1 MDEQM
6 EVLTDELRPTL
17 ENFAFKQGSEVA
29 RKAIEVINRENF
41 RAATGASTPMMDKRR
56 YEEE

>member
-1 MDEQM
+1 M
-6 EVLTDELRPTL
+6 EALTDELKPTL

-41 RAATGASTPMMDKRR
+41 RAATGAGTPMMEKRR